1 MVFDVL
7 SLGSKLRVWSSAS
20 PFHPPAVLRFQRVPM
35 ATKGGDDKEQPRA
48 HSAGLELFL
57 QRLHQQDQQANG
69 KRDGSTSRLRFSE
82 ATLEAWF
89 RQQEKDLEVRNEV
102 TGDQNRAKRP
112 PKRNPRRRARQF
124 QKPDWR
130 NQSLESKERVKYC
143 EWCRSKPIQE
153 SASGAMSSMC
163 EGCTLAALG
172 FKLAD
177 MFQCCLPAWFDP
189 LPAWFDP
196 LGAPPGLETPHFQ
209 FQWHWDWNLNN
220 GWLSM

>member
-1 MVFDVL
+1 MVFDLL

-20 PFHPPAVLRFQRVPM
+20 PFHPPVVLRFQRVPM
-35 ATKGGDDKEQPRA
+35 AITGGDGEEKPRA
-48 HSAGLELFL
+48 YSAGLEGWL
-57 QRLHQQDQQANG
+57 QMLHQQDQQANG

-89 RQQEKDLEVRNEV
+89 RQQEKD
-102 TGDQNRAKRP
+102 DQNRAKRP
-112 PKRNPRRRARQF
+112 PTSSSKRNPRRRARQF
-124 QKPDWR
+124 QKPNWR

-189 LPAWFDP
+189 L
-196 LGAPPGLETPHFQ
+196 GAPPGLETPHFQ
-209 FQWHWDWNLNN
+209 FQWHWDWNN

>member
-1 MVFDVL
+1 MVFDLL

-20 PFHPPAVLRFQRVPM
+20 PFHPPVVLRFQRVPM
-35 ATKGGDDKEQPRA
+35 ATKGGDDEEEPRA
-48 HSAGLELFL
+48 PSAGLKLFL
-57 QRLHQQDQQANG
+57 QRLHQPDQQANG
-69 KRDGSTSRLRFSE
+69 KRDGRPRPLMFST

-89 RQQEKDLEVRNEV
+89 LRQQEIPEELEVRNEV
-102 TGDQNRAKRP
+102 TGDQNRTKRP
-112 PKRNPRRRARQF
+112 ATSKIHSKRNPRRRARQF
-124 QKPDWR
+124 QKPNWR

-189 LPAWFDP
+189 L
-196 LGAPPGLETPHFQ
+196 GAPPGLETPHFQ
-209 FQWHWDWNLNN
+209 FQWHWDWNN

>member
-1 MVFDVL
+1 MVFDLL

-20 PFHPPAVLRFQRVPM
+20 PFHPPVVLRFQRVPM
-35 ATKGGDDKEQPRA
+35 AITGGDGEEKPRA
-48 HSAGLELFL
+48 YSAGLEGWL
-57 QRLHQQDQQANG
+57 QMLHQQDQQANG

-89 RQQEKDLEVRNEV
+89 RQQEKDLEVRNKV

-112 PKRNPRRRARQF
+112 PKRNPRRRARQL

-189 LPAWFDP
+189 L
-196 LGAPPGLETPHFQ
+196 GAPPGLETPHFQ
-209 FQWHWDWNLNN
+209 FQWHWNN

>member
-1 MVFDVL
+1 M
-7 SLGSKLRVWSSAS
+7 
-20 PFHPPAVLRFQRVPM
+20 
-35 ATKGGDDKEQPRA
+35 
-48 HSAGLELFL
+48 
-57 QRLHQQDQQANG
+57 LHQQDQQANG

-89 RQQEKDLEVRNEV
+89 RQQEEDLEVRNEV

-163 EGCTLAALG
+163 EGCSLAH
-172 FKLAD
+172 KLAV
-177 MFQCCLPAWFDP
+177 MFQCFLAACFDP
-189 LPAWFDP
+189 LAP
-196 LGAPPGLETPHFQ
+196 PPGLETPSHYESH
-209 FQWHWDWNLNN
+209 WHLNN